1 MADVHEKL
9 ALLRA
14 FIRNKKPLEAMDPA
28 DDVALH
34 HSTRIIG
41 SLVLIVMILGT
52 WAWFAELDEVSKG
65 DGKVIPSSHE
75 QIIQS
80 LEGGILAELNVAEG
94 DLVEQGQVLAQLD
107 PTKSESN
114 VEESAARY
122 RAVLASAT
130 RLQAEVDGKPLN
142 FPDELQGYPELIKR
156 ETRLHQERISRLK
169 ESLAGVNDSLR
180 LVDRELKIT
189 QSLARTGA
197 ASNVEVIRLQRQR
210 SELQLK
216 ATELRSS
223 YQVQAGEE
231 LAKARSEVSSLSSV
245 IRGREDSLT
254 RLTVLSPVRGIV
266 KGIEVRTI
274 GGVISPNGKLMQ
286 IVPLDD
292 QLLIETRISPRD
304 IAFIHPDQAAKVKL
318 TAYDY
323 SIYGGLDGKVVT
335 ISPDTI
341 QDKVKPEN
349 YYYRVFIQT
358 DSNVLTNKVGERFA
372 IVPGM
377 IATVDIKTGS
387 KTVLDYLI
395 KPFNKAQE
403 AMRER

>member
-1 MADVHEKL
+1 
-9 ALLRA
+9 
-14 FIRNKKPLEAMDPA
+14 
-28 DDVALH
+28 
-34 HSTRIIG
+34 
-41 SLVLIVMILGT
+41 
-52 WAWFAELDEVSKG
+52 VSKG

-75 QIIQS
+75 QVIQS

-130 RLQAEVDGKPLN
+130 RLQAEVDGKPLS
-142 FPDELQGYPELIKR
+142 FPDELQAYPELIKR
-156 ETRLHQERISRLK
+156 ETRLYQERISRLK
-169 ESLAGVNDSLR
+169 ESLAGVNDSLG

-189 QSLARTGA
+189 QSLAKTGA

-266 KGIEVRTI
+266 KGIEVTTI

-358 DSNVLTNKVGERFA
+358 DSNVLTNKACERFA

>member
-1 MADVHEKL
+1 MAKVQEKL
-9 ALLRA
+9 ARLRTYV
-14 FIRNKKPLEAMDPA
+14 RNTKSREAMDPA
-28 DDVALH
+28 DDAALRH
-34 HSTRIIG
+34 ATRMIG
-41 SLVLIVMILGT
+41 SLVLIVLILGT
-52 WAWFAELDEVSKG
+52 WAWLGELDEVSKG

-75 QIIQS
+75 QVIQS

-107 PTKSESN
+107 PTKTESN

-130 RLQAEVDGKPLN
+130 RLQAEVDGKPLS
-142 FPDELQGYPELIKR
+142 FPDELQGYPDLIAR

-169 ESLAGVNDSLR
+169 ESLGGVSDSLR
-180 LVDRELKIT
+180 LVDRELQIT
-189 QSLARTGA
+189 QSLAKTGA

-231 LAKARSEVSSLSSV
+231 LAKARSEVSTLSSV
-245 IRGREDSLT
+245 IRGREDSLA

-266 KGIEVRTI
+266 KGIEVTTI

-286 IVPLDD
+286 IVPQDD

-358 DSNVLTNKVGERFA
+358 DSNVLTNKAGEQFA

-387 KTVLDYLI
+387 RTVLDYLI
-395 KPFNKAQE
+395 KPFNKARE

>member
-1 MADVHEKL
+1 
-9 ALLRA
+9 
-14 FIRNKKPLEAMDPA
+14 MDPA
-28 DDVALH
+28 DDAALH
-34 HSTRIIG
+34 RSTRIIG
-41 SLVLIVMILGT
+41 SLVLIVLILGT
-52 WAWFAELDEVSKG
+52 WAWLGRLDEVSKG

-75 QIIQS
+75 QVIQS

-130 RLQAEVDGKPLN
+130 RLQAEVDGKPLS
-142 FPDELQGYPELIKR
+142 FPDELQAYPELIKR

-189 QSLARTGA
+189 QSLAKTGA

-266 KGIEVRTI
+266 KGIEVTTI

-358 DSNVLTNKVGERFA
+358 DSNVLTNKAGERFA

-387 KTVLDYLI
+387 KTVLEYLI

>member
-1 MADVHEKL
+1 M
-9 ALLRA
+9 
-14 FIRNKKPLEAMDPA
+14 KKKSPLEGMDPE
-28 DDVALH
+28 DDAALQQ
-34 HSTRIIG
+34 SMGVVSCLMVI
-41 SLVLIVMILGT
+41 VLILGS
-52 WAWFAELDEVSKG
+52 WAYFADLEEVSKG

-80 LEGGILAELNVAEG
+80 LEGGILAALNVSEG
-94 DLVEQGQVLAQLD
+94 DLIEAGQVLAQLD
-107 PTKSESN
+107 PTKTESN
-114 VEESAARY
+114 LEESASRY
-122 RAVLASAT
+122 RAVLASAS
-130 RLQAEVDGKPLN
+130 RLQAEVDGSALV
-142 FPDELQGYPELIKR
+142 FPDELQPFAELMAR
-156 ETRLHQERISRLK
+156 ETRLYNKRVNRLK

-180 LVDRELKIT
+180 LVDRELQIT
-189 QSLARTGA
+189 QSLAKNGA

-216 ATELRSS
+216 LTELRST

-231 LAKARSEVSSLSSV
+231 LAKARSEVSTLNSV

-266 KGIEVRTI
+266 KGIEVTTI
-274 GGVISPNGKLMQ
+274 GGVIPPNGKLMQ

-304 IAFIHPDQAAKVKL
+304 IAFIHPDQAAKVKI

-349 YYYRVFIQT
+349 YFYRVFIQT
-358 DSNVLTNKVGERFA
+358 ESSFLKNTQGQPFA
-372 IVPGM
+372 ISPGM

-395 KPFNKAQE
+395 KPFNKARE

>member
-1 MADVHEKL
+1 MFKVQGLL
-9 ALLRA
+9 ARLRA
-14 FIRNKKPLEAMDPA
+14 YAGKKIPMEAMDSV
-28 DDVALH
+28 DDQDLR
-34 HSTRIIG
+34 HSSRMIG
-41 SLVLIVMILGT
+41 SGLSIVLILGT
-52 WAWFAELDEVSKG
+52 WAWLAELDEVSKG

-75 QIIQS
+75 QVIQS
-80 LEGGILAELNVAEG
+80 LEGGILAALNVAEG
-94 DLVEQGQVLAQLD
+94 DLVEAGQVLAQLD
-107 PTKSESN
+107 PTKTESN

-122 RAVLASAT
+122 RAVLAGAS
-130 RLQAEVDGKPLN
+130 RLQAEVDGGELS
-142 FPDELQGYPELIKR
+142 FPDELQGYPELIAR
-156 ETRLHQERISRLK
+156 ETRLFRERTSRLK
-169 ESLAGVNDSLR
+169 ESLAGVNESLR
-180 LVDRELKIT
+180 LVDRELHIT
-189 QSLARTGA
+189 QSLAKTGA
-197 ASNVEVIRLQRQR
+197 ASNVEVLRLQRQR

-216 ATELRSS
+216 LTELRST

-231 LAKARSEVSSLSSV
+231 LAKARAEVSSLSSV

-266 KGIEVRTI
+266 KGIEVTTI
-274 GGVISPNGKLMQ
+274 GGVISPNGKLLQ

-304 IAFIHPDQAAKVKL
+304 IAFIHPDQAAKVKI

-335 ISPDTI
+335 ISPDSI

-349 YYYRVFIQT
+349 YFYRVFIRT
-358 DSNVLTNKVGERFA
+358 ESNFLRNKAGGQFA
-372 IVPGM
+372 ITPGM

-387 KTVLDYLI
+387 KTVLDYLL
-395 KPFNKAQE
+395 KPFNKAKE

>member
-1 MADVHEKL
+1 MANVQETL
-9 ALLRA
+9 ARLRA
-14 FIRNKKPLEAMDPA
+14 YTRNKSPREAMDPA
-28 DDVALH
+28 DDAALH
-34 HSTRIIG
+34 HSTRIIS
-41 SLVLIVMILGT
+41 SLVLIVLILCL
-52 WAWFAELDEVSKG
+52 WAWLAELDEVSKG

-75 QIIQS
+75 QVIQS
-80 LEGGILAELNVAEG
+80 LEGGILAALNVAEG
-94 DLVEQGQVLAQLD
+94 DLVEEGQVLAQLD
-107 PTKSESN
+107 PTKTESN

-122 RAVLASAT
+122 RAMLASAT
-130 RLQAEVDGKPLN
+130 RLQAEVDGKPLS
-142 FPDELQGYPELIKR
+142 FPDELQAYPELINR
-156 ETRLHQERISRLK
+156 ETRLYQERINRLK
-169 ESLAGVNDSLR
+169 ETQAGVNDSLR
-180 LVDRELKIT
+180 LVDRELQIT
-189 QSLARTGA
+189 QSLAKTGA
-197 ASNVEVIRLQRQR
+197 ASSVEVIRLQRQR

-216 ATELRSS
+216 GTELRST

-266 KGIEVRTI
+266 KGIEVTTI

-304 IAFIHPDQAAKVKL
+304 IAFIHPNQAAKVKL

-341 QDKVKPEN
+341 QDKIKPEN

-358 DSNVLTNKVGERFA
+358 DSNALTNKTGERFA

-387 KTVLDYLI
+387 RTVLDYLI

>member
-1 MADVHEKL
+1 MFKVQGLL
-9 ALLRA
+9 ARLRA
-14 FIRNKKPLEAMDPA
+14 YAGKKIPMEAMDPV
-28 DDVALH
+28 DDQDLR
-34 HSTRIIG
+34 HSSRMIG
-41 SLVLIVMILGT
+41 SVLSIVLILGA
-52 WAWFAELDEVSKG
+52 WAWLAELDEVSKG

-75 QIIQS
+75 QVIQS
-80 LEGGILAELNVAEG
+80 LEGGILAVLNVAEG
-94 DLVEQGQVLAQLD
+94 DLVEVGQVLAQLD
-107 PTKSESN
+107 PTKTESN

-122 RAVLASAT
+122 RAMLASAS
-130 RLQAEVDGKPLN
+130 RLQAEVEGGELS
-142 FPDELQGYPELIKR
+142 FPDELQGYPELLAR
-156 ETRLHQERISRLK
+156 ETRLFRERTGRLK
-169 ESLAGVNDSLR
+169 QSLAGVNESLE
-180 LVDRELKIT
+180 LVDRELQIT
-189 QSLARTGA
+189 QALAKTGA

-216 ATELRSS
+216 HTELRST

-231 LAKARSEVSSLSSV
+231 LAKARSEVSSLRSV

-254 RLTVLSPVRGIV
+254 RLTILSPVRGIV
-266 KGIEVRTI
+266 KGIEVTTI

-286 IVPLDD
+286 IVPMDD

-304 IAFIHPDQAAKVKL
+304 IAFIHPDQTAKVKI

-349 YYYRVFIQT
+349 YFYRVFIRT
-358 DSNVLTNKVGERFA
+358 ESNFLQNKAGRQFA
-372 IVPGM
+372 ITPGM
-377 IATVDIKTGS
+377 IASVDIKTGS
-387 KTVLDYLI
+387 KTVLDYLL
-395 KPFNKAQE
+395 KPFNKARE

>member
-1 MADVHEKL
+1 M
-9 ALLRA
+9 
-14 FIRNKKPLEAMDPA
+14 EAMDPV
-28 DDVALH
+28 DDQDLR
-34 HSTRIIG
+34 HSSRMIG
-41 SLVLIVMILGT
+41 SVLSIVLILGA
-52 WAWFAELDEVSKG
+52 WAWLAELDEVSKG

-75 QIIQS
+75 QVIQS
-80 LEGGILAELNVAEG
+80 LEGGILAVLNVAEG
-94 DLVEQGQVLAQLD
+94 DLVEVGQVLAQLD
-107 PTKSESN
+107 PTKTESN

-122 RAVLASAT
+122 RAMLASAS
-130 RLQAEVDGKPLN
+130 RLQAEVEGGELS
-142 FPDELQGYPELIKR
+142 FPDELQGYPELLAR
-156 ETRLHQERISRLK
+156 ETRLFRERTGRLK
-169 ESLAGVNDSLR
+169 QSLAGVNESLE
-180 LVDRELKIT
+180 LVDRELQIT
-189 QSLARTGA
+189 QALAKTGA

-216 ATELRSS
+216 HTELRST

-231 LAKARSEVSSLSSV
+231 LAKARSEVSSLRSV

-254 RLTVLSPVRGIV
+254 RLTILSPVRGIV
-266 KGIEVRTI
+266 KGIEVTTI

-286 IVPLDD
+286 IVPMDD

-304 IAFIHPDQAAKVKL
+304 IAFIHPDQTAKVKI

-349 YYYRVFIQT
+349 YFYRVFIRT
-358 DSNVLTNKVGERFA
+358 ESNFLQNKAGRQFA
-372 IVPGM
+372 ITPGM
-377 IATVDIKTGS
+377 IASVDIKTGS
-387 KTVLDYLI
+387 KTVLDYLL
-395 KPFNKAQE
+395 KPFNKARE

>member
-1 MADVHEKL
+1 
-9 ALLRA
+9 
-14 FIRNKKPLEAMDPA
+14 MDPA
-28 DDVALH
+28 DDAALH
-34 HSTRIIG
+34 RSTRIIG
-41 SLVLIVMILGT
+41 SLVLIVLILGT
-52 WAWFAELDEVSKG
+52 WAWLGRLDEVSKG

-75 QIIQS
+75 QVIQS

-130 RLQAEVDGKPLN
+130 RLQAEVDGKPLS
-142 FPDELQGYPELIKR
+142 FPDELQAYPELIKR

-189 QSLARTGA
+189 QSLAKTGA

-266 KGIEVRTI
+266 KGIEVTTI

-358 DSNVLTNKVGERFA
+358 DANVLTNKAGERFA

-387 KTVLDYLI
+387 KTVLDYLV

>member
-9 ALLRA
+9 SRLRA
-14 FIRNKKPLEAMDPA
+14 LIRNKKPLEAMDPA
-28 DDVALH
+28 DDIALH

-41 SLVLIVMILGT
+41 SLVLIMMILGA
-52 WAWFAELDEVSKG
+52 WALFAELDEVSKG

-75 QIIQS
+75 QVIQS
-80 LEGGILAELNVAEG
+80 LEGGILAELHVAEG

-107 PTKSESN
+107 PTKSQSN
-114 VEESAARY
+114 VEEGAARY

-130 RLQAEVDGKPLN
+130 RLQAEVDGKPLS

-180 LVDRELKIT
+180 LVERELKIT

-266 KGIEVRTI
+266 KGIEVTTI

-341 QDKVKPEN
+341 QDKVRPEN
-349 YYYRVFIQT
+349 YYYRVFIRT
-358 DSNVLTNKVGERFA
+358 DSNELINKSGKSFA

>member
-1 MADVHEKL
+1 MANVHETL
-9 ALLRA
+9 ARLRA
-14 FIRNKKPLEAMDPA
+14 YARNKSSREAMDPA
-28 DDVALH
+28 DDAALRH
-34 HSTRIIG
+34 ATRMIG
-41 SLVLIVMILGT
+41 SLVVIVVILCT
-52 WAWFAELDEVSKG
+52 WAWLGELDEVSKG

-75 QIIQS
+75 QVIQS

-130 RLQAEVDGKPLN
+130 RLQAEVDGKPLS
-142 FPDELQGYPELIKR
+142 FPDELQAYPELIKR

-189 QSLARTGA
+189 QSLAKTGA

-223 YQVQAGEE
+223 YLVQAGEE

-266 KGIEVRTI
+266 KGIEVTTI

-358 DSNVLTNKVGERFA
+358 DSNVLTNKAGERFA

>member
-1 MADVHEKL
+1 
-9 ALLRA
+9 
-14 FIRNKKPLEAMDPA
+14 MDPA
-28 DDVALH
+28 DDAALQ
-34 HSTRIIG
+34 HSTRMIG
-41 SLVLIVMILGT
+41 SLVLIVLILGT
-52 WAWFAELDEVSKG
+52 WAWLAELDEVSKG

-75 QIIQS
+75 QVIQS
-80 LEGGILAELNVAEG
+80 LEGGILAALNVAEG
-94 DLVEQGQVLAQLD
+94 DLVEEGQVLAQLD
-107 PTKSESN
+107 PTKTESN

-130 RLQAEVDGKPLN
+130 RLQAEVDGKPLS
-142 FPDELQGYPELIKR
+142 FPDELQSYPELINR
-156 ETRLHQERISRLK
+156 ETKLYQERINRLK
-169 ESLAGVNDSLR
+169 ETQAGVSDSLR
-180 LVDRELKIT
+180 LVDRELQIT
-189 QSLARTGA
+189 QALAKTGA

-216 ATELRSS
+216 GTELRSS
-223 YQVQAGEE
+223 YQVKAGEE

-266 KGIEVRTI
+266 KGIEVTTI

-286 IVPLDD
+286 IVPQDD

-341 QDKVKPEN
+341 QDKIKPEN

-358 DSNVLTNKVGERFA
+358 DSNALTNKAGERFA

-387 KTVLDYLI
+387 RTVLDYLI

>member
-1 MADVHEKL
+1 MAKVQEKL
-9 ALLRA
+9 ARLRA
-14 FIRNKKPLEAMDPA
+14 YVRNTKSLEAMDPA
-28 DDVALH
+28 DDAALH
-34 HSTRIIG
+34 RSTRIIA
-41 SLVLIVMILGT
+41 SLVVIVVILGT
-52 WAWFAELDEVSKG
+52 WAWLGELDEVSKG

-75 QIIQS
+75 QVIQS
-80 LEGGILAELNVAEG
+80 LEGGILAKLNVAEG

-142 FPDELQGYPELIKR
+142 FPDELQSFPELIKR
-156 ETRLHQERISRLK
+156 ETRLYQERISRLK

-180 LVDRELKIT
+180 LVDRELNIT
-189 QSLARTGA
+189 QSLAKSGA

-266 KGIEVRTI
+266 KGIEVTTI

-358 DSNVLTNKVGERFA
+358 DSNLLTNKAGEQFA

>member
-1 MADVHEKL
+1 MFNVQG
-9 ALLRA
+9 LLDRLRRFKGPNA
-14 FIRNKKPLEAMDPA
+14 SLEAMDPA
-28 DDVALH
+28 DDKALH
-34 HSTRIIG
+34 HASRVISSLLLII
-41 SLVLIVMILGT
+41 LVLGV
-52 WAWFAELDEVSKG
+52 WAYLALLDEVSKG
-65 DGKVIPSSHE
+65 EGKVIPSSHE
-75 QIIQS
+75 QVVQS
-80 LEGGILAELNVAEG
+80 LEGGILASLHVAEG
-94 DLVEQGQVLAQLD
+94 DLVEAGQVLAQLD
-107 PTKSESN
+107 PTKNESS

-130 RLQAEVDGKPLN
+130 RLQAEVDSQSLS
-142 FPDELQGYPELIKR
+142 FPDELQGYPELIGR
-156 ETRLHQERISRLK
+156 ETRLHQERINRLK
-169 ESLAGVNDSLR
+169 ESLAGVNESLH
-180 LVDRELKIT
+180 LVDRELQIT

-197 ASNVEVIRLQRQR
+197 ASNVEVLRLQRQR
-210 SELQLK
+210 SELRLK
-216 ATELRSS
+216 ITELRST

-245 IRGREDSLT
+245 IRGRADSLT

-266 KGIEVRTI
+266 KGIEVTTI
-274 GGVISPNGKLMQ
+274 GGVISPNGKLLQ

-304 IAFIHPDQAAKVKL
+304 IAFIHPEQAAKVKI

-323 SIYGGLDGKVVT
+323 SIYGGLDGQVVT

-349 YYYRVFIQT
+349 YYYRVFIRT
-358 DSNVLTNKVGERFA
+358 DSSFLTNKAGKEFA
-372 IVPGM
+372 ITPGM

-395 KPFNKAQE
+395 KPFNKAKE

>member
-1 MADVHEKL
+1 
-9 ALLRA
+9 
-14 FIRNKKPLEAMDPA
+14 MDPA
-28 DDVALH
+28 DDAALH
-34 HSTRIIG
+34 RSTRIIG
-41 SLVLIVMILGT
+41 SLVLIVLILGT
-52 WAWFAELDEVSKG
+52 WAWLGRLDEVSKG

-75 QIIQS
+75 QVIQS

-130 RLQAEVDGKPLN
+130 RLQAEVDGKPLS
-142 FPDELQGYPELIKR
+142 FPDELQAYPELIKR
-156 ETRLHQERISRLK
+156 ETRLYQERISRLK
-169 ESLAGVNDSLR
+169 ESLAGVNDSLG

-189 QSLARTGA
+189 QSLAKTGA

-266 KGIEVRTI
+266 KGIEVTTI

-358 DSNVLTNKVGERFA
+358 DSNVLTNKAGERFA

>member
-1 MADVHEKL
+1 
-9 ALLRA
+9 
-14 FIRNKKPLEAMDPA
+14 MDPV
-28 DDVALH
+28 DDQDLR
-34 HSTRIIG
+34 HSSRMIG
-41 SLVLIVMILGT
+41 SVLSIVLILGA
-52 WAWFAELDEVSKG
+52 WAWLAELDEVSKG

-75 QIIQS
+75 QVIQS
-80 LEGGILAELNVAEG
+80 LEGGILAVLNVAEG
-94 DLVEQGQVLAQLD
+94 DLVEVGQVLAQLD
-107 PTKSESN
+107 PTKTESN

-122 RAVLASAT
+122 RAMLASAS
-130 RLQAEVDGKPLN
+130 RLQAEVEGGELS
-142 FPDELQGYPELIKR
+142 FPDELQGYPELLAR
-156 ETRLHQERISRLK
+156 ETRLFRERTGRLK
-169 ESLAGVNDSLR
+169 QSLAGVNESLE
-180 LVDRELKIT
+180 LVDRELQIT
-189 QSLARTGA
+189 QALAKTGA

-216 ATELRSS
+216 HTELRST

-231 LAKARSEVSSLSSV
+231 LAKARSEVSSLRSV

-254 RLTVLSPVRGIV
+254 RLTILSPVRGIV
-266 KGIEVRTI
+266 KGIEVTTI

-286 IVPLDD
+286 IVPMDD

-304 IAFIHPDQAAKVKL
+304 IAFIHPDQTAKVKI

-349 YYYRVFIQT
+349 YFYRVFIRT
-358 DSNVLTNKVGERFA
+358 ESNFLQNKAGRQFA
-372 IVPGM
+372 ITPGM
-377 IATVDIKTGS
+377 IASVDIKTGS
-387 KTVLDYLI
+387 KTVLDYLL
-395 KPFNKAQE
+395 KPFNKARE

>member
-1 MADVHEKL
+1 
-9 ALLRA
+9 
-14 FIRNKKPLEAMDPA
+14 MDPA
-28 DDVALH
+28 DDIALH

-41 SLVLIVMILGT
+41 SLVLIMMILGA
-52 WAWFAELDEVSKG
+52 WALFAELDEVSKG

-75 QIIQS
+75 QVIQS
-80 LEGGILAELNVAEG
+80 LEGGILAELHVAEG

-107 PTKSESN
+107 PTKSQSN
-114 VEESAARY
+114 VEEGAARY

-130 RLQAEVDGKPLN
+130 RLQAEVDGKPLS

-180 LVDRELKIT
+180 LVERELKIT

-266 KGIEVRTI
+266 KGIEVTTI

-341 QDKVKPEN
+341 QDKVRPEN
-349 YYYRVFIQT
+349 YYYRVFIRT
-358 DSNVLTNKVGERFA
+358 DSNELINKSGKSFA

>member
-1 MADVHEKL
+1 
-9 ALLRA
+9 
-14 FIRNKKPLEAMDPA
+14 MDPA
-28 DDVALH
+28 DDAALH
-34 HSTRIIG
+34 HSTRIIS
-41 SLVLIVMILGT
+41 SLVLIVLILCL
-52 WAWFAELDEVSKG
+52 WAWLAELDEVSKG

-75 QIIQS
+75 QVIQS
-80 LEGGILAELNVAEG
+80 LEGGILAALNVAEG
-94 DLVEQGQVLAQLD
+94 DLVEEGQVLAQLD
-107 PTKSESN
+107 PTKTESN

-122 RAVLASAT
+122 RAMLASAT
-130 RLQAEVDGKPLN
+130 RLQAEVDGKPLS
-142 FPDELQGYPELIKR
+142 FPDELQAYPELINR
-156 ETRLHQERISRLK
+156 ETRLYQERINRLK
-169 ESLAGVNDSLR
+169 ETQAGVNDSLR
-180 LVDRELKIT
+180 LVDRELQIT
-189 QSLARTGA
+189 QSLAKTGA
-197 ASNVEVIRLQRQR
+197 ASSVEVIRLQRQR

-216 ATELRSS
+216 GTELRST

-266 KGIEVRTI
+266 KGIEVTTI

-304 IAFIHPDQAAKVKL
+304 IAFIHPNQAAKVKL

-341 QDKVKPEN
+341 QDKIKPEN

-358 DSNVLTNKVGERFA
+358 DSNALTNKTGERFA

-387 KTVLDYLI
+387 RTVLDYLI

>member
-1 MADVHEKL
+1 MLDHHG
-9 ALLRA
+9 LRA
-14 FIRNKKPLEAMDPA
+14 KARRLMKKKSPLEGMDPG
-28 DDVALH
+28 DDAALQ
-34 HSTRIIG
+34 HSSGIIS
-41 SLVLIVMILGT
+41 SLMVIVLILGS
-52 WAWFAELDEVSKG
+52 WAYFAELDEVSKG

-80 LEGGILAELNVAEG
+80 LEGGILADLEVAEG
-94 DLVEQGQVLAQLD
+94 DLVEAGQVLAQLD
-107 PTKSESN
+107 PTKTESN
-114 VEESAARY
+114 VEESASRY
-122 RAVLASAT
+122 RAVLASAS
-130 RLQAEVDGKPLN
+130 RLQAEVSGSPLL
-142 FPDELQGYPELIKR
+142 FPDELQAYPDLIAR
-156 ETRLHQERISRLK
+156 ETQLYQERINRLK
-169 ESLAGVNDSLR
+169 DSRAGVTTSLQ
-180 LVDRELKIT
+180 LVDRELQIT
-189 QSLARTGA
+189 QSLAKTGA

-216 ATELRSS
+216 LTELRST

-231 LAKARSEVSSLSSV
+231 LAKARAEVSSLSSV

-266 KGIEVRTI
+266 KGIEVTTI
-274 GGVISPNGKLMQ
+274 GGVIPPNGKLMQ

-304 IAFIHPDQAAKVKL
+304 IAFIHPDQAAKVKI

-323 SIYGGLDGKVVT
+323 AIYGGLEGKVVT

-349 YYYRVFIQT
+349 YFYRVFIQT
-358 DSNVLTNKVGERFA
+358 DSGFLKNNSGKQFA
-372 IVPGM
+372 ITPGM

-387 KTVLDYLI
+387 KTVSDYLL
-395 KPFNKAQE
+395 KPFNKARE

>member
-1 MADVHEKL
+1 
-9 ALLRA
+9 
-14 FIRNKKPLEAMDPA
+14 MDPQ
-28 DDVALH
+28 DDAALQ
-34 HSTRIIG
+34 HSSAIVNSLMAIV
-41 SLVLIVMILGT
+41 LVLGG
-52 WAWFAELDEVSKG
+52 WAYFADLDEVSKG
-65 DGKVIPSSHE
+65 DGKIIPSSHE

-80 LEGGILAELNVAEG
+80 LEGGILANLNVSEG
-94 DLVEQGQVLAQLD
+94 DLVEAGQVLAQLD
-107 PTKSESN
+107 PTKTESG

-122 RAVLASAT
+122 RAVLASSI
-130 RLQAEVDGKPLN
+130 RLQAEVSGSPLV
-142 FPDELQGYPELIKR
+142 FPDELKAYPDLIAR
-156 ETRLHQERISRLK
+156 ETHLYQERINRLK
-169 ESLAGVNDSLR
+169 ESRAGVTTSLQ
-180 LVDRELKIT
+180 LVDRELQIT
-189 QSLARTGA
+189 QSLAKTGA

-216 ATELRSS
+216 LTELRST

-231 LAKARSEVSSLSSV
+231 LAKARAEVSSLSSI
-245 IRGREDSLT
+245 IRGREDALT

-266 KGIEVRTI
+266 KGIEVTTI
-274 GGVISPNGKLMQ
+274 GGVIPPNGKLMQ

-304 IAFIHPDQAAKVKL
+304 IAFIHPDQAAKVRI

-323 SIYGGLDGKVVT
+323 SIYGGLDGRVVT

-349 YYYRVFIQT
+349 YFYRVFIQT
-358 DSNVLTNKVGERFA
+358 ESSFLKNKAGKQFS
-372 IVPGM
+372 ITPGM

-387 KTVLDYLI
+387 KTVMDYLL
-395 KPFNKAQE
+395 KPFNKAGE

>member
-1 MADVHEKL
+1 
-9 ALLRA
+9 
-14 FIRNKKPLEAMDPA
+14 MDPA
-28 DDVALH
+28 DDAALH
-34 HSTRIIG
+34 HSTRTIG
-41 SLVLIVMILGT
+41 SLVLIVLILGT
-52 WAWFAELDEVSKG
+52 WAWLGRLDEVSKG

-75 QIIQS
+75 QVIQS
-80 LEGGILAELNVAEG
+80 LEGGILAALKVAEG

-130 RLQAEVDGKPLN
+130 RLQAEVDGKPLS

-156 ETRLHQERISRLK
+156 ETRLYQERISRLK

-180 LVDRELKIT
+180 LVDRELTIT
-189 QSLARTGA
+189 QSLAKTGA

-216 ATELRSS
+216 TTELRSS

-266 KGIEVRTI
+266 KGIEVTTI

-292 QLLIETRISPRD
+292 QLLMETRISPRD
-304 IAFIHPDQAAKVKL
+304 IAFIHPDQTAKVKL

-358 DSNVLTNKVGERFA
+358 DSNVLTNKAGQRFA

-387 KTVLDYLI
+387 KTVLDYLV

>member
-1 MADVHEKL
+1 MANVHETL
-9 ALLRA
+9 ARLRA
-14 FIRNKKPLEAMDPA
+14 YTRNKSSREAMDPA
-28 DDVALH
+28 DDAALQ
-34 HSTRIIG
+34 HSTRMIG
-41 SLVLIVMILGT
+41 SLVLIVLILGT
-52 WAWFAELDEVSKG
+52 WAWLAELDEVSKG

-75 QIIQS
+75 QVIQS
-80 LEGGILAELNVAEG
+80 LEGGILAALNVAEG
-94 DLVEQGQVLAQLD
+94 DLVEEGQVLAQLD
-107 PTKSESN
+107 PTKTESN

-130 RLQAEVDGKPLN
+130 RLQAEVDGKPLS
-142 FPDELQGYPELIKR
+142 FPDELQAYPELINR
-156 ETRLHQERISRLK
+156 ETKLYQERINRLK
-169 ESLAGVNDSLR
+169 ETQAGVSDSLR
-180 LVDRELKIT
+180 LVDRELQIT
-189 QSLARTGA
+189 QALAKTGA

-216 ATELRSS
+216 GTELRSS

-266 KGIEVRTI
+266 KGIEVTTI

-286 IVPLDD
+286 IVPQDD

-341 QDKVKPEN
+341 QDKIKPEN

-358 DSNVLTNKVGERFA
+358 DSNALTNKARERFA

-387 KTVLDYLI
+387 RTVLDYLI

>member
-1 MADVHEKL
+1 MV
-9 ALLRA
+9 
-14 FIRNKKPLEAMDPA
+14 I
-28 DDVALH
+28 
-34 HSTRIIG
+34 
-41 SLVLIVMILGT
+41 VLILGS
-52 WAWFAELDEVSKG
+52 WAYFAELDEVSKG

-80 LEGGILAELNVAEG
+80 LEGGILADLEVAEG
-94 DLVEQGQVLAQLD
+94 DLVEAGQVLAQLD
-107 PTKSESN
+107 PTKTESN
-114 VEESAARY
+114 VEESASRY
-122 RAVLASAT
+122 RAVLASAS
-130 RLQAEVDGKPLN
+130 RLQAEVSGSPLL
-142 FPDELQGYPELIKR
+142 FPDELQAYPDLIAR
-156 ETRLHQERISRLK
+156 ETQLYQERINRLK
-169 ESLAGVNDSLR
+169 DSRAGVTTSLQ
-180 LVDRELKIT
+180 LVDRELQIT
-189 QSLARTGA
+189 QSLAKTGA

-216 ATELRSS
+216 LTELRST

-231 LAKARSEVSSLSSV
+231 LAKARAEVSSLSSV

-266 KGIEVRTI
+266 KGIEVTTI
-274 GGVISPNGKLMQ
+274 GGVIPPNGKLMQ

-304 IAFIHPDQAAKVKL
+304 IAFIHPDQAAKVKI

-323 SIYGGLDGKVVT
+323 AIYGGLEGKVVT

-349 YYYRVFIQT
+349 YFYRVFIQT
-358 DSNVLTNKVGERFA
+358 DSGFLKNNSGKQFA
-372 IVPGM
+372 ITPGM

-387 KTVLDYLI
+387 KTVSDYLL
-395 KPFNKAQE
+395 KPFNKARE